1 MRTPRRRS
9 TGSVA
14 RRGLLARPLGAP
26 LAMVGWVVLTYG
38 FRLGT
43 AIAQRTWDSV
53 TASVVLLGFS
63 AAVVVAG
70 MARRHGRVT
79 NWERP
84 VVRAFA
90 ALAAAWSVF
99 RLVTTWTDGHSAAFV
114 AVHTVIAGVL
124 LVLAA
129 LSWRSTTRGPEGA
142 SGQGAGQRVPSAG
155 GVPSSR

>member
-1 MRTPRRRS
+1 M
-9 TGSVA
+9 A
-14 RRGLLARPLGAP
+14 
-26 LAMVGWVVLTYG
+26 GWVVVTYG

-53 TASVVLLGFS
+53 AASVVLLGFS
-63 AAVVVAG
+63 AAVVVA
-70 MARRHGRVT
+70 AVVRRHGSVVG
-79 NWERP
+79 WERP

-99 RLVTTWTDGHSAAFV
+99 RLATTWTGGHATAFV

-124 LVLAA
+124 LVLAV
-129 LSWRSTTRGPEGA
+129 LSWRAASRPGPE
-142 SGQGAGQRVPSAG
+142 SPTPGQEAAQRVPPAG

>member
-1 MRTPRRRS
+1 M
-9 TGSVA
+9 A
-14 RRGLLARPLGAP
+14 
-26 LAMVGWVVLTYG
+26 GWVVLTYG

-63 AAVVVAG
+63 AAVVVAAVG
-70 MARRHGRVT
+70 RRHGRVT
-79 NWERP
+79 SWERP

-99 RLVTTWTDGHSAAFV
+99 RLVTTFADGHSAAFV

-124 LVLAA
+124 LLLAA
-129 LSWRSTTRGPEGA
+129 LSWRSTKRTSGGIP
-142 SGQGAGQRVPSAG
+142 GQGAAQRVPSAG

>member
-1 MRTPRRRS
+1 MTR
-9 TGSVA
+9 A
-14 RRGLLARPLGAP
+14 LGAP
-26 LAMVGWVVLTYG
+26 LAMAGWVVLTYG

-63 AAVVVAG
+63 AAVVVAAVG
-70 MARRHGRVT
+70 RRNGSAT
-79 NWERP
+79 SWERP

-99 RLVTTWTDGHSAAFV
+99 RLATTWTGGRTAAFV

-124 LVLAA
+124 LALAA
-129 LSWRSTTRGPEGA
+129 LSWRSTTRTGGGT
-142 SGQGAGQRVPSAG
+142 SGQGAAQRVPSAG